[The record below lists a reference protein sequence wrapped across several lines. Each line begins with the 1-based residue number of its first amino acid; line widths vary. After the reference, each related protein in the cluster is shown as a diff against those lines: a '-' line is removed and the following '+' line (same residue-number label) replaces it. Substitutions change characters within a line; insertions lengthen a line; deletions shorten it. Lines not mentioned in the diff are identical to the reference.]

1 MTNTN
6 KELLLDPD
14 GIPILTDLV
23 LDDVTPN
30 AAGESRKHSNNDASI
45 GELASLLLNSDA
57 FKKQL
62 DVIAAELTRSVRQQL
77 ELTLRPTLE
86 EAISLALDDSNAAS
100 CEAVRTQLEAAL
112 PGLLARTLQE

>member
-6 KELLLDPD
+6 KDLLLDPD

-23 LDDVTPN
+23 VDDAPPT
-30 AAGESRKHSNNDASI
+30 AAAESRGPGNDEVSVD
-45 GELASLLLNSDA
+45 ELARLLLDSAA

-86 EAISLALDDSNAAS
+86 EAITLAFDDGNAAS
-100 CEAVRTQLEAAL
+100 CEAVRKQLEAAL
-112 PGLLARTLQE
+112 PGLLAHTLQE